1 MSLKTK
7 KFVSRRS
14 RDPWIRT
21 DWSKTKRY
29 GPVLGLDQ
37 TRAKNFEKSY
47 GPWIPAKEINVTKI
61 QIKMNKIIH
70 YSKKTVPANAKE
82 NAGELLIKCNL
93 EEMKKWSYIQ
103 ISEIFDSQGNLKG
116 HFKQMKG
123 KIKSSNANDPGSRV
137 DLIRGVLF

>member
-1 MSLKTK
+1 MDQNRLVQDQALASGFKTRPNQGQ
-7 KFVSRRS
+7 KF
-14 RDPWIRT
+14 WKI
-21 DWSKTKRY
+21 
-29 GPVLGLDQ
+29 
-37 TRAKNFEKSY
+37 F
-47 GPWIPAKEINVTKI
+47 PWIPDKEINVTKI

-70 YSKKTVPANAKE
+70 YSKKKVPANAKE

-137 DLIRGVLF
+137 DLIRGVVF

>member
-1 MSLKTK
+1 
-7 KFVSRRS
+7 
-14 RDPWIRT
+14 
-21 DWSKTKRY
+21 
-29 GPVLGLDQ
+29 
-37 TRAKNFEKSY
+37 
-47 GPWIPAKEINVTKI
+47 
-61 QIKMNKIIH
+61 MNKIIH

-137 DLIRGVLF
+137 DLIRGLYFRWLNIKGIDAAFHICMTLFSNHLK